1 MWSVRRRASVR
12 GYGLIEVLVALLVL
26 SIGLL
31 GLARLQ
37 MTGLKSTRSA
47 TLRFEAVNL
56 AYDILDRMRANRV
69 RALQGD
75 YNVEL
80 GGAAS
85 SGGQGQTDLEDW
97 KAALAATLPEGD
109 GSIAVEN
116 RVATVVVQW
125 SEPWQAEPQEGNGTV
140 RLRTQL

>member
-1 MWSVRRRASVR
+1 MWPANYRGTIR
-12 GYGLIEVLVALLVL
+12 GYGLIEVLIALLVL

-37 MTGLKSTRSA
+37 MNGLKSTRSA

-75 YNVEL
+75 YDIKL
-80 GGAAS
+80 GGTAAG
-85 SGGQGQTDLEDW
+85 GGQGQVDLEDW

-116 RVATVVVQW
+116 RVATVIVQW
-125 SEPWQAEPQEGNGTV
+125 SEPWQAEPLEGNGTV